1 MQIYEVNVWFYYSE
15 LCHVRY
21 LRCRRREVKAV
32 LMVLSLDYL

>member
-21 LRCRRREVKAV
+21 LRCRRREVKAA